1 MLIEYINSAMS
12 KAVYD
17 KLDDGSFSG
26 KIPQC
31 PGVIA
36 FGETLYRCEHEW
48 RSSLEGWLIV
58 KIRHGDN
65 LPDIGRI
72 NLNRK
77 MPAPQEATAHG

>member
-1 MLIEYINSAMS
+1 MLIEYINNAMS

-31 PGVIA
+31 PGVNA
-36 FGETLYRCEHEW
+36 FGETLYRCEHEM

-65 LPDIGRI
+65 LPVIGRI

-77 MPAPQEATAHG
+77 MPAPQEATAFG

>member
-1 MLIEYINSAMS
+1 MLIEYINNAMS
-12 KAVYD
+12 NAVYD

-26 KIPQC
+26 KISQC

-36 FGETLYRCEHEW
+36 FGETLYRCEHEL

-65 LPDIGRI
+65 LPVIGRI

-77 MPAPQEATAHG
+77 MPAPQVATARG